1 MADEIDPAV
10 GLVMHKR
17 VGDKIDEGEAICTLY
32 VNNETNLEDA
42 ISTMHEAVC
51 IGAKPDSVAP
61 MVYGVIR

>member
-1 MADEIDPAV
+1 MADSIDPAV

-17 VGDKIDEGEAICTLY
+17 VGDKIDAGEAICTLY
-32 VNNETNLEDA
+32 VNDEANLEDA

-51 IGAKPDSVAP
+51 IGEKPDSIAP